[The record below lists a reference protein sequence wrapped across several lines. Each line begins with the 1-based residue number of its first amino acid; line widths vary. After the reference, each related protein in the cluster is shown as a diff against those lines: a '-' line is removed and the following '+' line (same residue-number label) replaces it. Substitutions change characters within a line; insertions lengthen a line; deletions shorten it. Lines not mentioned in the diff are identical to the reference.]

1 MSDRV
6 TTKTIRQMKQEGK
19 KITMLTAYDF
29 TTAAIMDETGIDM
42 ILIGDSLGMVV
53 LGYDSTLPVK
63 LEDVIYH
70 TKAVTRAVKRALV
83 VGDMPFMTYQVDKK
97 EAVRN
102 AGCFLQEGGA
112 QAVKLEGGV
121 EIAETVEKVVKAG
134 IPVQGHIGL
143 TPQSIHQFGSYRA
156 RGRTYEQA
164 EKLLKDAMAL
174 EEAGVFSIVLEC
186 IPFKLAAIIT
196 KSVTVPTI
204 GIGAGPYCDGQV
216 LVTPD
221 MLGYT
226 GLVSPKFVK
235 KYACLEEETRKAIN
249 HYIQDVQQD
258 KFPTEEHS
266 YGIDEE
272 IIRRLKTK
280 WSRSK

>member
-1 MSDRV
+1 MSERV
-6 TTKTIRQMKQEGK
+6 TTATIRQMKQEGK
-19 KITMLTAYDF
+19 KISMLTAYDF
-29 TTAAIMDETGIDM
+29 MTAKIMDEAGIEM

-63 LEDVIYH
+63 LEDVLYH
-70 TKAVTRAVKRALV
+70 TKAVTRAVTRALV
-83 VGDMPFMTYQVDKK
+83 IGDMPFLTYQIDEK

-102 AGCFLQEGGA
+102 AGRFLQEGGA
-112 QAVKLEGGV
+112 KAVKLEGGV
-121 EIAETVEKVVKAG
+121 EMAETVEKVVKTG

-143 TPQSIHQFGSYRA
+143 TPQSIHQLGSYKA
-156 RGRTYEQA
+156 RGRTAEQA
-164 EKLLKDAMAL
+164 KKLIEDAKAL
-174 EEAGVFSIVLEC
+174 EKAGVFSIVLEC
-186 IPFKLAAIIT
+186 IPYKLAKVIT
-196 KSVTVPTI
+196 ESVSVPTI

-226 GLVSPKFVK
+226 GLVTPKFVK
-235 KYACLEEETRKAIN
+235 KYTDFDGETRRAVSE
-249 HYIQDVQQD
+249 YVQDVRQG

-272 IIRRLKTK
+272 IIKRLKTVD
-280 WSRSK
+280 